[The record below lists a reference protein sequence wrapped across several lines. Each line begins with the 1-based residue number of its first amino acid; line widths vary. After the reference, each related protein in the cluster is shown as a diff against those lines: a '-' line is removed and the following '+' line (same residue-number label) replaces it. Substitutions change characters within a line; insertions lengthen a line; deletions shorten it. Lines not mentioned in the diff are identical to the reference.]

1 MSMLDDLK
9 GKRVLVTG
17 GSTGI
22 GAAVARGY
30 AAHGAAVAVHYNKSK
45 AEAEQVV
52 ADIKKAGGKAVAVGG
67 DLSKSDVAAKVVAD
81 AAAGLGGLDILIN
94 NAGHYVVRGD
104 FFNYEDDHYEK
115 IMGVNVRSILNVTKA
130 ALPHLKKSGGASIVN
145 TGSIAGRN
153 GGRAGSGLYAAA
165 KAQVHSITKGMAS
178 EFAADNIRVNAVAPG
193 LIITPFHNETPKERL
208 EAVKK
213 SVPLKRLGT
222 AEECVGVFLFL
233 TSNAMSGYITGQ
245 IVDVNGGQMMP

>member
-1 MSMLDDLK
+1 MSMLDDLN

-22 GAAVARGY
+22 GAAVAHGY

-45 AEAEQVV
+45 REAEQVV
-52 ADIKKAGGKAVAVGG
+52 ADINKAGGKAIAVGG
-67 DLSKSDVAAKVVAD
+67 DLSKSDAAAKVVAD

-104 FFNYEDDHYEK
+104 FFNYQDDHYEK

-130 ALPHLKKSGGASIVN
+130 ALPHLKKSGAASIVN